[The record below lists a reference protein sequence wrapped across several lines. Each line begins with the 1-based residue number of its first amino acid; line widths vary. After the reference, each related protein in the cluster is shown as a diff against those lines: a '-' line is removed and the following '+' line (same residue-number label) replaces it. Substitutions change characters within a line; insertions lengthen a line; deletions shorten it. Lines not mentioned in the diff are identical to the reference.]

1 MNLKRYQ
8 NELVVLLAFL
18 LMLGAFLYKNGQI
31 SSQAEYAT
39 TTKQAVS
46 DFKEIVALKK
56 VWADKKTSKK
66 VEKLKVLI
74 SDDKVKW
81 SKKSKKVTASYK
93 GLTAVELNK
102 LVTKILELA
111 VEIQKL
117 EVQKTALFYDVE
129 FKCKW

>member
-8 NELVVLLAFL
+8 NELVALLAFL

-31 SSQAEYAT
+31 SSQAEDAA

-56 VWADKKTSKK
+56 IWADKKTSKK
-66 VEKLKVLI
+66 VEKLKELI
-74 SDDKVKW
+74 PASKVTW
-81 SKKSKKVTASYK
+81 SKKSKKVTAVYE
-93 GLTAVELNK
+93 GLTSKELNK
-102 LVTKILELA
+102 LVTKILNLA
-111 VEIQKL
+111 VEIRQL
-117 EVQKTALFYDVE
+117 DIQKTGSSYHVE